1 MSQVIKNRFDFVYL
15 FDVKDGNP
23 NGDPDQANLP
33 RADAENQEG
42 LVTDVCIKRKVRN
55 YVQLKYEL
63 KDPYDI
69 FIRQG
74 NILNNIIENEKDKT
88 IAGRQKS
95 LCEKYYDIR
104 AFGAVLTTGDAK
116 KNAGI
121 VRGPIQFTFARS
133 EDRIYQSEHSITRCA
148 VTTEEE
154 AKKQEKREHASTF
167 GRKATVPYALYR
179 MHGFI
184 SAIDAVK
191 TGFNEEDLVLL
202 WESLENAFEHDR
214 SAARGEMNPRKLIIF
229 KHQNHLGNARS
240 GQLFEKIK
248 IEKKNQLPR
257 EWSDYNVTI
266 DKSKMPT
273 QIELI
278 EKLNPNW
285 NDLYSSILS

>member
-278 EKLNPNW
+278 EKL
-285 NDLYSSILS
+285 